1 MEWINDIKDR
11 FSKRRI
17 RSLDR
22 TKDFKRDF
30 VDIESAKR
38 VGLIVNVSVTP
49 EHDLALIE
57 EYVETLKGRQ
67 KQLML
72 IEINNEKKSE
82 PRYTTF
88 QDYIFVNPTNLN
100 WLDYPVPTLE
110 SQIQAFDL
118 DILMDFDPSKRL
130 VSKYICSLSRAR
142 TRTGL
147 FQEGLEDCYELMIS
161 PGLGMGPNFDMR
173 EMIKEF
179 DYFLNMIDNGN
190 RVKV

>member
-22 TKDFKRDF
+22 TKEYKRDF

-38 VGLIVNVSVTP
+38 VGVILNVSISP
-49 EHDLALIE
+49 EEDLKLIE
-57 EYVETLKGRQ
+57 AYMNTLKTRQ
-67 KQLML
+67 KQIVLV
-72 IEINNEKKSE
+72 EINQEKKSE
-82 PRYTTF
+82 PRYEYS
-88 QDYIFVNPTNLN
+88 QDYIFVNPSSLN
-100 WLDYPVPTLE
+100 WLDYPNPALE
-110 SQIQAFDL
+110 GQIRAYEL

-130 VSKYICSLSRAR
+130 VSKYICSLARAR

-147 FQEGLEDCYELMIS
+147 FHEGLEDCYELMIS
-161 PGLGMGPNFDMR
+161 PSNGTVDMR

-179 DYFLNMIDNGN
+179 DYFLNMIDNGK